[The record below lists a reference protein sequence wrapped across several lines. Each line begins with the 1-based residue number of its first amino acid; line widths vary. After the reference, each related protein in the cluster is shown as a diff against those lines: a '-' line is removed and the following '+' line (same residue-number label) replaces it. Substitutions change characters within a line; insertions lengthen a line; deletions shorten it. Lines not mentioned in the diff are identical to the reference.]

1 MRRRAP
7 FWLWLG
13 LGLVAVAWPLAWIG
27 PAPFS
32 DHTFFPL
39 WLGYI
44 LTVDG
49 LTAWRGGDPLLR
61 RDPRRFALLFL
72 FSIPLWWL
80 FEFANRFLG
89 NWRYLT
95 PREYGPVVYTLLAS
109 LAFSTV
115 VPAIFVTANFWR
127 TVPFFAR
134 PRLWWRIA
142 PSPVGLLAIAGG
154 GLAMFVAAL
163 VWPRYAFPLVWLGL
177 FFCLD
182 PLNALAG
189 NGSIAAEVARR
200 RWDTVLVLA
209 AAGLT
214 CGFFW
219 ELWNVNSL
227 PKWVYTVPFVDRPK
241 LFEMPLL
248 GYGGY
253 IPFALEIFA
262 AYHLLHRLAL
272 RRPDHDLGFA
282 AFDRGEAGSR
292 SASSP
297 GRSRI
302 RWSPAMADD
311 RTAARDGSGKR

>member
-1 MRRRAP
+1 VRRRRAP
-7 FWLWLG
+7 VWLWLG
-13 LGLVAVAWPLAWIG
+13 LALVAVAWPLAWFG

-32 DHTFFPL
+32 EHTFFPL

-44 LTVDG
+44 LAVDG
-49 LTAWRGGDPLLR
+49 LGLRRGGDSLLA
-61 RDPRRFALLFL
+61 RDPRRCLLLFV

-89 NWRYLT
+89 SWRYLT
-95 PREYGPVVYTLLAS
+95 PREYRPLEYALLAS

-115 VPAIFVTANFWR
+115 MPALFVTAAFWR

-134 PRLWWRIA
+134 PHRWWPIA
-142 PSPVGLLAIAGG
+142 PSRRGLLAIALA

-163 VWPRYAFPLVWLGL
+163 AVPRYAFPLVWLGA
-177 FFCLD
+177 FFFLD

-189 NGSIAAEVARR
+189 NTSIAAEVAER
-200 RWDTVLVLA
+200 RWDTVLVLG

-219 ELWNVNSL
+219 EMWNVNSM
-227 PKWVYTVPFVDRPK
+227 PKWVYAVPFVDRPK

-253 IPFALEIFA
+253 IPFALEVYA
-262 AYHLLHRLAL
+262 AYHALFGLLF
-272 RRPDHDLGFA
+272 RRPDRSLGFDA
-282 AFDRGEAGSR
+282 
-292 SASSP
+292 P
-297 GRSRI
+297 GGD
-302 RWSPAMADD
+302 P
-311 RTAARDGSGKR
+311 G